1 MTLFKSILISGGA
14 GFIGSHVVRRMV
26 NNYPKSQSININLDA
41 LTYASNIDL
50 LYDCEIMPNYHFITE
65 NINDFEVGIQK
76 TLNFN
81 LKK

>member
-14 GFIGSHVVRRMV
+14 SFIGSHLVRRMV
-26 NNYPKSQSININLDA
+26 NNYPKSQSINLEA
-41 LTYASNIDL
+41 LTYDSNIDL
-50 LYDCEIMPNYHFITE
+50 LYDCEIMPNYHFIKE